1 MMRKTGGFT
10 LVELLVVIGIMMVL
24 TTITVSQF
32 TTARLRAAD
41 VQRKADLT
49 SLSRALLAYFNDF
62 GSFPSSITFGGT
74 LVNETDGYVYMKVL
88 PRENYQTRGVPE
100 YCYVVDVNR
109 VRFALFAKLEVSSDP
124 DCVAPVYEHSGN
136 EYCYAVVSPNAAASD
151 FNGLD
156 CTSGG

>member
-49 SLSRALLAYFNDF
+49 SLSRALLAYFNANFRHSLDYI
-62 GSFPSSITFGGT
+62 GVGMSRRSRSRRTGDRTT
-74 LVNETDGYVYMKVL
+74 LRQFVEEGFSHLAPPRVVHTDK
-88 PRENYQTRGVPE
+88 
-100 YCYVVDVNR
+100 
-109 VRFALFAKLEVSSDP
+109 
-124 DCVAPVYEHSGN
+124 
-136 EYCYAVVSPNAAASD
+136 
-151 FNGLD
+151 
-156 CTSGG
+156 